1 MIPVNPP
8 SPPQQVKGEY
18 ACQGFA
24 GHAGPDVARPAYG
37 MIAGADIQG
46 YFNGPYFAPSSV
58 MLHGQPTKD
67 W

>member
-8 SPPQQVKGEY
+8 NPPQQVNGEY
-18 ACQGFA
+18 PCQGFA
-24 GHAGPDVARPAYG
+24 GQDGPDVARPAYG

-46 YFNGPYFAPSSV
+46 YFNGPYFPASST
-58 MLHGQPTKD
+58 MLHGQDSGK